1 MSYLKRHKDTNHA
14 EVVRAFRACGASVEV
29 HEPTTAG
36 APDLIVGLFGH
47 NLLVEVKP
55 GDAKDKRQRELR
67 ASQLEWHQSWRG
79 RVDVVR
85 SVDDVMLLV
94 ASIRGASL
102 GGGR

>member
-1 MSYLKRHKDTNHA
+1 MSYLKRHKDRNHG

-47 NLLVEVKP
+47 NLLVEVKD
-55 GDAKDKRQRELR
+55 GAKVPSAQRLS